1 MAYAQQPMM
10 QPMMQPV
17 MGVPTTTKQNL
28 NHASGCIGWPSTML
42 TQRRFPAIPFR
53 VCIQDCIVGCLMAY
67 IGCWCCL
74 GGSNRSTIR
83 AKYNIMGDSCAD
95 CCIHTFCA
103 TCALTQE
110 KREVEAMMAAG
121 RN

>member
-1 MAYAQQPMM
+1 MLAASHAKVVVVAGQQS
-10 QPMMQPV
+10 
-17 MGVPTTTKQNL
+17 MGPPRDWTYGL
-28 NHASGCIGWPSTML
+28 
-42 TQRRFPAIPFR
+42 F
-53 VCIQDCIVGCLMAY
+53 DCF
-67 IGCWCCL
+67 
-74 GGSNRSTIR
+74 GSNRSTIR